1 MHVLMNT
8 KTSLQI
14 SVSPLLYNIKN
25 INLSKS
31 DYMAEKALSDDNY
44 FFLFHICTAFK
55 KKSDFI

>member
-1 MHVLMNT
+1 MNT

-31 DYMAEKALSDDNY
+31 DYMAEKALSEENY
-44 FFLFHICTAFK
+44 FFLFHMHCIQEEK
-55 KKSDFI
+55 